1 MPTDLVGLD
10 TSIAKIDST
19 IAKVESVI
27 PLVKDSTVGLQ
38 SKIFGDLPSDAG
50 GGEARQLKQA
60 VKSLQAN
67 LGFDTLNQMR
77 AASKTGGALGQ
88 VSERELDLLIN
99 AVEALDLEGD
109 PEVLKENLNKVITHY
124 NNYKRELRKM
134 QDAMRQEAGQELRLT
149 DAAIC
154 GGKR

>member
-1 MPTDLVGLD
+1 MRPCPPD
-10 TSIAKIDST
+10 A
-19 IAKVESVI
+19 
-27 PLVKDSTVGLQ
+27 
-38 SKIFGDLPSDAG
+38 LPPYFLEEVTG
-50 GGEARQLKQA
+50 KQA

-134 QDAMRQEAGQELRLT
+134 QDAMRQEAGQGVSSTPQPTKRYNPAT
-149 DAAIC
+149 
-154 GGKR
+154 GKIEAY